1 LSDPL
6 AFERERK
13 LNNIAMI
20 AGIIA
25 AVAGFAAYFMVN
37 EVLGVVLMIA
47 GVAIIVITATISSA
61 FYKISMMEYLEDR
74 RKNKK

>member
-1 LSDPL
+1 M